1 METAIGFEGVAKRFP
16 EPAGGTRTVLEG
28 LSFACEPGGVMIIEG
43 RSGTGKSTVLNLV
56 AGLLVPDGGTV
67 RAGDVDVGR
76 LSEAGRDRFRA
87 ANIGYIFQ
95 TFNLISPLTVLENVY
110 LPGSLAGTGEASDP
124 DRARAV
130 LAELGL
136 ADQQDKL
143 PFHLSVGQRQRVA
156 VARAALRRP
165 RILLADEPTA
175 NLDRESAEIVRA
187 TLERMRREGSTLLIA
202 THDPVLKAIE
212 GALVLDL
219 EKKEVRS

>member
-1 METAIGFEGVAKRFP
+1 MTRAIAFESVTKRFR
-16 EPAGGTRTVLEG
+16 EPGGGTRTVFED
-28 LSFACEPGGVMIIEG
+28 LSFACGPGDAMIIEG
-43 RSGTGKSTVLNLV
+43 RSGSGKSTLLNLM
-56 AGLLVPDGGTV
+56 AGLLVPDAGTV
-67 RAGDVDVGR
+67 RAGDTDLGR

-87 ANIGYIFQ
+87 ANVGYVFQ

-110 LPGSLAGTGEASDP
+110 LPGTLAGAGRAG
-124 DRARAV
+124 DRERAEEV
-130 LAELGL
+130 LVELGL
-136 ADQQDKL
+136 ADQRDKL

-187 TLERMRREGSTLLIA
+187 TLERMRNDGATLLIA
-202 THDPVLKAIE
+202 THDPVLGGIE
-212 GALVLDL
+212 AAATLDL

>member
-1 METAIGFEGVAKRFP
+1 MTTEIGFEGVTKRFS
-16 EPAGGTRTVLEG
+16 EPAGGTRTVLDG
-28 LSFACEPGGVMIIEG
+28 LSFACDSGGVMVVEG

-67 RAGDVDVGR
+67 RAGDLDLGR
-76 LSEAGRDRFRA
+76 LSEARRDSFRA
-87 ANIGYIFQ
+87 VNIGYIFQ

-110 LPGSLAGTGEASDP
+110 LPGSLAGTGEATDRE
-124 DRARAV
+124 RAREV
-130 LAELGL
+130 LEELGL

-202 THDPVLKAIE
+202 THDPILKGIE
-212 GALVLDL
+212 GAAVLDL
-219 EKKEVRS
+219 ESKEVRS

>member
-1 METAIGFEGVAKRFP
+1 METAIEFEAVTKRFP
-16 EPAGGTRTVLEG
+16 EPGGGSRTVLEG
-28 LSFACEPGGVMIIEG
+28 LSFACAAGGVMVVEG
-43 RSGTGKSTVLNLV
+43 RSGTGKSTLLNLV
-56 AGLLVPDGGTV
+56 AGLLVPDGGAV
-67 RAGDVDVGR
+67 RAGGVDLGR
-76 LSEAGRDRFRA
+76 LSEARRDRFRA
-87 ANIGYIFQ
+87 SHVGYIFQ

-110 LPGSLAGTGEASDP
+110 LPGSLAGTGEAT
-124 DRARAV
+124 DRERAKEV

-187 TLERMRREGSTLLIA
+187 TLERMRQEGSTLLIA
-202 THDPVLKAIE
+202 THDPVLKGIE
-212 GALVLDL
+212 GAATLDL